1 MKTVG
6 KSLLEQGKSL
16 GLTQETAKKPRK
28 SQESERNRKKGL
40 WNNHCC
46 REAIS

>member
-16 GLTQETAKKPRK
+16 GLTEEAAKKPRK
-28 SQESERNRKKGL
+28 SQESERKRKKGP
-40 WNNHCC
+40 
-46 REAIS
+46 